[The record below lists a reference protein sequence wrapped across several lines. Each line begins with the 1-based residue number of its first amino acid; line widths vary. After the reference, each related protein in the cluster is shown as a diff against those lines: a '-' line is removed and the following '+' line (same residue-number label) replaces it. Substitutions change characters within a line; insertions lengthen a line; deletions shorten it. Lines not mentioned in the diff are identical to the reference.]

1 MALTLISICK
11 PYINTNQ
18 PTGCSDCSHEF
29 RFSHWWQEEG
39 ISGPSCTCPETPSGE
54 CRQGV
59 IAIPWILAN
68 ARLAL
73 ARIQGI
79 AITPNRQVLHDRREE
94 ICGPCTTH
102 THNSVNG
109 IQMYS
114 ICYDSWNIFPFCS
127 SWTLASQSFRCL
139 VLKSRTPHV
148 WSDIPPLV
156 WC

>member
-39 ISGPSCTCPETPSGE
+39 ISGPACTCPETPSGE
-54 CRQGV
+54 CRQGRR
-59 IAIPWILAN
+59 IGKA
-68 ARLAL
+68 
-73 ARIQGI
+73 IQGI

-109 IQMYS
+109 IQYVMILGIYFHS
-114 ICYDSWNIFPFCS
+114 AHLGLWLHN
-127 SWTLASQSFRCL
+127 L
-139 VLKSRTPHV
+139 
-148 WSDIPPLV
+148 SDV